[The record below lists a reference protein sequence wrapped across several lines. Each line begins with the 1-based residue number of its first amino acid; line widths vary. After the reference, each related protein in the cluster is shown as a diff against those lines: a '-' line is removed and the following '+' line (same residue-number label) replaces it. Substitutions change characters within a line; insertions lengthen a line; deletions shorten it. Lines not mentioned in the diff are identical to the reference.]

1 MRFLFLLLLAAFTL
15 RFPTTIQAQDSL
27 LNWRGARATLDR
39 DLADELQELANWC
52 RSAGLQSQVEPT
64 FALYR
69 KRDLN
74 RMYVFPAQ
82 ENSTPEAGDD
92 RLGQWQ
98 AKINEIRLRHAG
110 RIYDLAKRAAKAG
123 QGGEAFRL
131 AHEVLHFDPD
141 QAEVRRMLGH
151 RKRDDGWRV
160 ASEKISVRKSRKTHP
175 QFGWEGGQYLIVRTP
190 FFEIE
195 SNANE
200 KRTVALAEKLE
211 RWHTIW
217 RQVFFDYWS
226 NPRVTK
232 KMFDG
237 QTKVTF
243 RSKKRFKVVFFRNLQ
258 QFTQQMERF
267 VPGAAGSSG
276 YYSSNQRVAYFPDGN
291 LKTEDT
297 WRHEMT
303 HQLFRES
310 VGTKGEPFEDQFI
323 WLDEGIATWFES
335 LTDFGDYVTLGGFD
349 SRRIQYARIR
359 KFSEQFF
366 IPLEQLTGLGRVGLQ
381 KHPELVRIY
390 SQSAGVA
397 DMLMNDDAGSMA
409 KNVTEFLRLIY
420 AGKLKPGSFEKL
432 VGKTF
437 DQLDKRYPEFLSVDA
452 DLITS
457 YLSQPLT
464 RTELSLP
471 NGRLDQEAF
480 EAIGTCRNLRW
491 LDVSRNKVSGA
502 NITALKECHQLSQLF
517 LVGCVFEPAT
527 FQAMQSL
534 PSLTELE
541 MSGSN
546 LNDQHLGELAKLR
559 NITTLRI
566 TATSISDTGIR
577 KLATMSSLRQLDV
590 SRTNVTEAG
599 VQNLQRSIPNLQVV
613 R

>member
-1 MRFLFLLLLAAFTL
+1 MRFLFFLLITAFAL
-15 RFPTTIQAQDSL
+15 PCPAPVLAQDSI

-52 RSAGLQSQVEPT
+52 RAAGLPDQIEPT
-64 FALYR
+64 FALYQ
-69 KRDLN
+69 KRDLG

-82 ENSTPEAGDD
+82 ENSASPVSDG
-92 RLGQWQ
+92 RLAQWQ
-98 AKINEIRLRHAG
+98 TKLNEIRSRHAD

-131 AHEVLHFDPD
+131 VHEVLHFDPD
-141 QAEVRRMLGH
+141 RTEVRRMLGH
-151 RKRDDGWRV
+151 RKLEDGWRV

-175 QFGWEGGQYLIVRTP
+175 QFGWSGKEYLIVRTP

-195 SNANE
+195 SNAGE
-200 KRTVALAEKLE
+200 ERTVALAEKLE

-226 NPRVTK
+226 NPRVAR

-237 QTKVTF
+237 QTKITF
-243 RSKKRFKVVFFRNLQ
+243 RNSQRFKVVFFKNQQ
-258 QFTQQMERF
+258 QFANQMERF
-267 VPGAAGSSG
+267 VPGASASSG

-291 LKTEDT
+291 LRTQDT

-310 VGTKGEPFEDQFI
+310 VRTKGEPFEDQFI

-359 KFSEQFF
+359 KFSERFY
-366 IPLEQLTGLGRVGLQ
+366 IPLRELTALGRTGLQ

-390 SQSAGVA
+390 SQAAGVA
-397 DMLMNDDAGSMA
+397 DMLMNDDAGAMA
-409 KNVTEFLRLIY
+409 KDVTEFLRLIY

-437 DQLDKRYPEFLSVDA
+437 EELDQRYPEFLGVDSSHVA
-452 DLITS
+452 LH
-457 YLSQPLT
+457 LSQPLT

-480 EAIGTCRNLRW
+480 KEIGKCLNLQW
-491 LDVSRNKVSGA
+491 LDVSRNQVTGKH
-502 NITALKECHQLSQLF
+502 IQALNQCNQLSQLF
-517 LVGCVFEPAT
+517 LVGCVLESASFRE
-527 FQAMQSL
+527 MQNL
-534 PSLTELE
+534 IGLTELE

-546 LNDQHLGELAKLR
+546 LTDDHLTELAKLA
-559 NITTLRI
+559 NITTLKMA
-566 TATSISDTGIR
+566 ATSISDIGLI
-577 KLATMSSLRQLDV
+577 KLASMPSLRQLDV
-590 SRTNVTEAG
+590 SRTNVTPSG
-599 VQNLQRSIPNLQVV
+599 VQALQNANPSIQVV

>member
-1 MRFLFLLLLAAFTL
+1 MRFLFLLLFAAFTL
-15 RFPTTIQAQDSL
+15 PYPAVAQDSL

-52 RSAGLQSQVEPT
+52 RSAGLQKQVEPT
-64 FALYR
+64 FALYQ
-69 KRDLN
+69 KRDLS

-82 ENSTPEAGDD
+82 ENSTPEVGDE

-98 AKINEIRLRHAG
+98 TKIIEIRRRHAV

-141 QAEVRRMLGH
+141 HAEVRRSLGH

-237 QTKVTF
+237 KTKIAF
-243 RSKKRFKVVFFRNLQ
+243 RNNQRFKVVFFQDLQ
-258 QFTQQMERF
+258 QFSQQMERF

-276 YYSSNQRVAYFPDGN
+276 YYSSNQQVAYFPDGN
-291 LKTEDT
+291 LRTEDT

-310 VGTKGEPFEDQFI
+310 VRTKGEPFEDQFI

-359 KFSEQFF
+359 KFSEQFY
-366 IPLEQLTGLGRVGLQ
+366 IPLKELTGLGRVGLQ

-420 AGKLKPGSFEKL
+420 AGKLKTGSFEKL

-437 DQLDKRYPEFLSVDA
+437 EQLDERYPKFLGVDGN
-452 DLITS
+452 LIAAH
-457 YLSQPLT
+457 LSQPLT

-480 EAIGTCRNLRW
+480 EAIGTCQNLQW
-491 LDVSRNKVSGA
+491 LDVSRNKVRGKHVR
-502 NITALKECHQLSQLF
+502 ALRPCRNLSQLF
-517 LVGCVFEPAT
+517 LVGCVLESES
-527 FQAMQSL
+527 FQAMQNL
-534 PSLTELE
+534 AGLTELE
-541 MSGSN
+541 LSGSN
-546 LNDQHLGELAKLR
+546 LSDEHLTELAKLDR
-559 NITTLRI
+559 ITTLRM
-566 TATSISDTGIR
+566 TATGISDAGIS
-577 KLATMSSLRQLDV
+577 KLASMSSLRQLDV

-599 VQNLQRSIPNLQVV
+599 VQNLQRANSNVQVV